1 MQLIS
6 VIYTLELD
14 NESAHMYIAARIAQ
28 LQHVMKIDGASK
40 GVAKKESETLQKKK
54 LEDTQSVVS
63 IQAVC
68 WKKLLRFI
76 CLFNIRLTV
85 DVYIP
90 LLRFRISVI

>member
-1 MQLIS
+1 MYFDLYTGSLFIIWDVQLIS

-14 NESAHMYIAARIAQ
+14 NEFSTHMYIAARIAQ

-40 GVAKKESETLQKKK
+40 EVAKKESEALQKKK
-54 LEDTQSVVS
+54 LEDTQSVIS

-76 CLFNIRLTV
+76 CLINI
-85 DVYIP
+85 P
-90 LLRFRISVI
+90 